1 MRKTRKRHKF
11 LRKNSE
17 QKQKVFKIA
26 MDKNPTKPEVFEK
39 LQTELK
45 GLSGEEKLKLVQDAD
60 DRGNTALHYAAKA
73 GHLQVC
79 KLLYAS
85 GADINKRGQNKMKPL
100 QFAARYGDEKR
111 PEDVWRCMEWIMKEY
126 ERNERGQHK
135 MGWVQRKT
143 ETESFNDA
151 QERDKYDFTILH
163 HAIQNTNWEERPI
176 VVMKLIE

>member
-1 MRKTRKRHKF
+1 MDEEEESLSPFPARSPLRKTRKRYKF

-45 GLSGEEKLKLVQDAD
+45 GLSGEEKMKLVQVAD

-85 GADINKRGQNKMKPL
+85 GADINKRGQNI
-100 QFAARYGDEKR
+100 Y
-111 PEDVWRCMEWIMKEY
+111 Y
-126 ERNERGQHK
+126 N
-135 MGWVQRKT
+135 
-143 ETESFNDA
+143 
-151 QERDKYDFTILH
+151 
-163 HAIQNTNWEERPI
+163 
-176 VVMKLIE
+176 LID